1 MSLREHAT
9 AAHRGTYIDAARQV
23 LIDAIGDPGGTVTA
37 MEVEH
42 LAVGPTFTLVVFTD
56 GDLHIG
62 AQTFA
67 DGRDPVVALVK
78 QGADGKWTNQARI
91 NTTDDA
97 AANLARLGRLLPT
110 HDPIDENAGA

>member
-9 AAHRGTYIDAARQV
+9 AAHEGTYTDAARALLV
-23 LIDAIGDPGGTVTA
+23 DAIGDPEGTVTA
-37 MEVEH
+37 LDVEH

-62 AQTFA
+62 VQTFA
-67 DGRDPVVALVK
+67 DGRPPVVSLVK
-78 QGADGKWTNQARI
+78 QGADGKWSNQARI
-91 NTTDDA
+91 NTVDDP

-110 HDPIDENAGA
+110 HDPVDENAA